1 VSEIEYA
8 FLVKVAKNKIQNG
21 TPEGVRTFC
30 SSYEDAY
37 TSVVTGG
44 DTALHGFAQ
53 KSQTSAPI
61 TLIALIYTDQKKF
74 NRWF

>member
-8 FLVKVAKNKIQNG
+8 FFVKVAKIKIPKWNA
-21 TPEGVRTFC
+21 EGIRNFC
-30 SSYEDAY
+30 SSYEDAH

-53 KSQTSAPI
+53 KSQTSPQI
-61 TLIALIYTDQKKF
+61 TLIALIYTDQKKVQ
-74 NRWF
+74 